1 MLTPP
6 PSPPQVVAEP
16 ASAAESLWAGQARVL
31 ERVLRDEPLSTTLV
45 ELVHV
50 LEAHSPGML
59 CSVLLLDDQGILR
72 LGAAPSL
79 AAAYSQG
86 INGEHIGPA
95 EGSCG
100 TAAFTGEAVIV
111 EDIARSPL
119 WAKYRVAALRNGL
132 RACWST
138 PIKSKTNA
146 VLGTF
151 AMYYRRPHKPSSRD
165 RRLVELATHLAG
177 VAIERDRAQA
187 ERARM
192 HAEREAVLLQIQ
204 AALQQRDV
212 FLSMLA
218 HELRTPVTALM
229 LQLEGLSRSLGDDRI
244 DLTRTRSKTD
254 RAVRHLRRLALLI
267 EDFLRDTRRIQEV
280 PALGTIP
287 ATDLSGVVASVVA
300 EHRDAFARSG
310 TPLLYSHGP
319 TVLGRWDPACVG
331 LVLTKLLQNALKYG
345 QGNPVEVSVRADE
358 DMACISV
365 RDRGI
370 GISSAKQATIFQR
383 FGRAARERS
392 YGGLG
397 LGLWAS
403 RQMVEAMGGRLRVAS
418 VEGDG
423 ATFTMELRRARPLT
437 ASPPP

>member
-1 MLTPP
+1 MLPSP
-6 PSPPQVVAEP
+6 PSPPQIVGAPVGAP
-16 ASAAESLWAGQARVL
+16 ESLWVGQARVL
-31 ERVLRDEPLSTTLV
+31 ERVLRDDPLSAILL
-45 ELVHV
+45 ELVQV

-59 CSVLLLDDQGILR
+59 CSVLLLEDGMLR

-79 AAAYSQG
+79 AVAYSQA
-86 INGEHIGPA
+86 INGRRVGPD

-100 TAAFTGEAVIV
+100 RAAFTGESVIV

-119 WAKYRVAALRNGL
+119 WDKYRVVALSNGL

-138 PIKSKTNA
+138 PIKSKANL

-151 AMYYRRPHKPSSRD
+151 AMYYRRPHRPSSRD

-177 VAIERDRAQA
+177 VAIERGRVQA

-192 HAEREAVLLQIQ
+192 QAEREAVLLQIQ

-229 LQLEGLSRSLGDDRI
+229 LQLESLSRLLGVGPI
-244 DLTRTRSKTD
+244 DLTRMRSKTD
-254 RAVRHLRRLALLI
+254 RAVRQLRRLALLI

-287 ATDLSGVVASVVA
+287 ATDLSGVVAAIVS
-300 EHRDAFARSG
+300 EQRDAYARG
-310 TPLLYSHGP
+310 DTPLLYSPGRSI
-319 TVLGRWDPACVG
+319 LGCWDPACIG

-345 QGNPVEVSVRADE
+345 QGKPVEVSVCGDE
-358 DMACISV
+358 DTASISV
-365 RDRGI
+365 RDQGI
-370 GISSAKQATIFQR
+370 GISPAKQATIFQR

-403 RQMVEAMGGRLRVAS
+403 RQMVEAMGGALRVSS
-418 VEGDG
+418 VEGEG
-423 ATFTMELRRARPLT
+423 ATFVLELRRATPRLVGPGH
-437 ASPPP
+437 